1 MRYKDAGV
9 DIDKGEALV
18 ERIKKKAKKVGGF
31 GGTFP
36 TPKGYKEP
44 FIVASTDSVGTK
56 LKIAYM
62 VGCHNTVGEDI
73 VNHCV
78 NDILA
83 VGASPLFFMDYL
95 GTSKLDL
102 NIAEKV
108 IEGVQRACDKN
119 DIELLGGETA
129 ELPGY
134 YPDKEYDLVGFIVG
148 IVEKDRIIDGKAIKT
163 GDKLIGL
170 ASSGLHTN
178 GYSLVRKIL
187 KDKNIPLDFYL
198 EECKCEIG
206 EELLK
211 VHRSYRKTIT
221 PILDKIKGIAH
232 ITGGGFFGNIP
243 RIMPKGLGVKINK
256 QAWNIPPIFR
266 FIQKEGNVS
275 EQEMFRVFNMGIGM
289 VIVVDT
295 KDEEEIKGKIKEK
308 TYAIG
313 EVVKKEGVTLVD

>member
-9 DIDKGEALV
+9 DIDKAEALV
-18 ERIKKKAKKVGGF
+18 GRIKKKAKKIGGF

-36 TPKGYKEP
+36 IPKGYAEP
-44 FIVASTDSVGTK
+44 AIVASTDSVGTK

-62 VGCHNTVGEDI
+62 VGRHDTVGEDI

-95 GTSKLDL
+95 GTSKLDI
-102 NIAEKV
+102 NIADKV
-108 IEGVQRACDKN
+108 IEGVQRGCDRN
-119 DIELLGGETA
+119 EIELLGGETA
-129 ELPGY
+129 EMPGY

-148 IVEKDRIIDGKAIKT
+148 IVEKNKIIDGKTIKA

-170 ASSGLHTN
+170 ASNGLHTN

-198 EECKCEIG
+198 EECKCELS

-211 VHRSYRKTIT
+211 VHRSYKKTIT

-256 QAWNIPPIFR
+256 QVWEVPPIFR
-266 FIQKEGNVS
+266 FIQKEGTVS

-289 VIVVDT
+289 IIVVDA
-295 KDEEEIKGKIKEK
+295 KEEKEIRANIKGK
-308 TYAIG
+308 TYAMG

>member
-9 DIDKGEALV
+9 DIHKAEVLV
-18 ERIKKKAKKVGGF
+18 EQIKKKAKKIGGF

-36 TPKGYKEP
+36 IPKGYEEP
-44 FIVASTDSVGTK
+44 LIVASTDGVGTK

-62 VGCHNTVGEDI
+62 VGRHDTVGEDI

-95 GTSKLDL
+95 ATSKLDI

-108 IEGVQRACDKN
+108 IEGVQRGCDKN

-129 ELPGY
+129 EMPGY
-134 YPDKEYDLVGFIVG
+134 YPDKEYDLIGFIVG
-148 IVEKDRIIDGKAIKT
+148 IVEKNKIIDGKAIKA

-170 ASSGLHTN
+170 TSNGLHTN

-187 KDKNIPLDFYL
+187 KDKNIPLNFYL
-198 EECKCEIG
+198 EECKCELG

-211 VHRSYRKTIT
+211 VHRSYKKTIA

-243 RIMPKGLGVKINK
+243 RIIPKGLGVKINK
-256 QAWNIPPIFR
+256 QAWEVPPIFR

-275 EQEMFRVFNMGIGM
+275 EEEMFRVFNMGIGM
-289 VIVVDT
+289 IIVVDA
-295 KDEEEIKGKIKEK
+295 KEEKEVRAKIKEK
-308 TYAIG
+308 TYIVG
-313 EVVKKEGVTLVD
+313 EVVKKDGVEIVH

>member
-18 ERIKKKAKKVGGF
+18 ERIKKKAKRIGGF

-36 TPKGYKEP
+36 IPKGYKEP

-62 VGCHNTVGEDI
+62 VGRHNTVGEDI

-83 VGASPLFFMDYL
+83 VGASPLFFMDYI

-108 IEGVQRACDKN
+108 IEGIQRGCDKN
-119 DIELLGGETA
+119 DVELLGGETA

-148 IVEKDRIIDGKAIKT
+148 IVEKSKIIDGKTIKAD
-163 GDKLIGL
+163 DKLIGL

-178 GYSLVRKIL
+178 GYSLARKIL
-187 KDKNIPLDFYL
+187 KVKNIPLDFYL
-198 EECKCEIG
+198 EECRCEIG

-211 VHRSYRKTIT
+211 IHRSYKKAIN
-221 PILDKIKGIAH
+221 PVLDKIKGIAH

-243 RIMPKGLGVKINK
+243 RIIPKGLGVKINK
-256 QAWNIPPIFR
+256 KAWEIPPIFR
-266 FIQKEGNVS
+266 FIQKEGSVS

-289 VIVVDT
+289 IIVVDA
-295 KDEEEIKGKIKEK
+295 KYEEEIRRKIKEK

-313 EVVKKEGVTLVD
+313 EIVKKEGVTLVD